1 MLIILSDLHLNDG
14 TTGETLSPE
23 AFALFADRLKE
34 LAITA
39 SWRSDGAYRPI
50 ERIDLVLLGD
60 VLDLLHSSR
69 WHAQAA
75 SSLGRSAVAGPD
87 RSDHTGLRAISSP
100 RTRSPSPRS
109 AVWPRKA
116 RLPFRPC
123 FARPGLPRMPT
134 ISR

>member
-1 MLIILSDLHLNDG
+1 MTTACDEPVRSMLIILSDLHLNDG

-60 VLDLLHSSR
+60 VLGSVALQPLARRPAVFVPGTIRSR
-69 WHAQAA
+69 
-75 SSLGRSAVAGPD
+75 
-87 RSDHTGLRAISSP
+87 RA
-100 RTRSPSPRS
+100 
-109 AVWPRKA
+109 
-116 RLPFRPC
+116 
-123 FARPGLPRMPT
+123 
-134 ISR
+134 

>member
-14 TTGETLSPE
+14 TTGEAISPE

-60 VLDLLHSSR
+60 VLDLLHSNR
-69 WHAQAA
+69 WHSGAP
-75 SSLGRSAVAGPD
+75 AG
-87 RSDHTGLRAISSP
+87 
-100 RTRSPSPRS
+100 TRGCGS
-109 AVWPRKA
+109 
-116 RLPFRPC
+116 RLP
-123 FARPGLPRMPT
+123 GT
-134 ISR
+134 IPNRRA